1 MAILDLNT
9 GRIDKD
15 QQAQAPEPIQEPQR
29 RIIDLDTG
37 RLTTPEEQP
46 VQPPVQPTEQPTR
59 ELPQITGQQQAQVT
73 QQSRVQDILGEQFG
87 RPGIEGVADP
97 RVQPTR
103 AELELPELG
112 QGGLL
117 AGQDATVLAKL
128 TPLILTATN
137 PEEIGQILSANV
149 PAIGIQSDEQNNLIA
164 TNNETGARVI
174 LNRPGLSQID
184 ILQGLGLAV
193 AFTGAGRAT
202 TLAGAGVRSALTE
215 AAIQT
220 GQEVAGGEFD
230 IPEVAAAAVGGV
242 AGQKISDIISPGV
255 APTVAPTPRARPEPT
270 PEVSPKFSSVAS
282 SEQELT
288 DVSTILAKG
297 QIREAV
303 EAADVDPRI
312 IESAERLGIDI
323 PTSSASQ
330 NRAFVEAAQAAKSQP
345 QSKLSVEEAKAI
357 QQTRD
362 STDEFIRELRGGD
375 LSVSGFDDA
384 LGRGFTEQINKLSE
398 SAKKAYNIV
407 NRAIEPR
414 TAVNLSDSRA
424 FMTARID
431 DLGGDK
437 TLLEAP
443 EKALLRLIERAEEG
457 ELVTYAALDR
467 VRKSVG
473 EGFNNQGVF
482 KDSGDKILS
491 EVYAS
496 LSKDQQ
502 RIAEQLG
509 VGAAYKEA
517 RGLVSQRKDIEK
529 AAVKL
534 FGRELDKSLLP
545 KLEGAARNLVR
556 GNTRDFKKLMASIP
570 KDFRGDAAAIVLD
583 NIFGSGARTAT
594 GLSEGFVNA
603 FQRLNRNKGAKDLL
617 FTFLPKEGVKTFND
631 IGNVWTG
638 LIRSKALQNN
648 SKTARDLLAALDN
661 GSAASRVLG
670 FGSKV
675 AAAEGIG
682 VAAGFPLVGTAA
694 VTVAALKTK
703 SKSAIQKADDFL
715 SSPAFSG
722 AIKAAAAGRQ
732 NINEFLSKSQKFKEW
747 LGTLPKSDRDSIASD
762 GFIPWL
768 SAPIGAAAAV
778 TAQEQQ

>member
-1 MAILDLNT
+1 MAVLNLDTLEADPNA
-9 GRIDKD
+9 D
-15 QQAQAPEPIQEPQR
+15 PIQPIKTSQDR
-29 RIIDLDTG
+29 GRVFNLDTLEVIQDADPRG
-37 RLTTPEEQP
+37 GIATALP
-46 VQPPVQPTEQPTR
+46 VQQ
-59 ELPQITGQQQAQVT
+59 PQIQPQQQAI
-73 QQSRVQDILGEQFG
+73 QQQQQQIGSLLGQEFG
-87 RPGIEGVADP
+87 RPGVETAEDP
-97 RVQPTR
+97 RTQPTR

-112 QGGLL
+112 AGGLL
-117 AGQDATVLAKL
+117 AGQDASVLATL

-149 PAIGIQSDEQNNLIA
+149 PAVGIQSDEQGNLIA

-174 LNRPGLSQID
+174 LNRPGISQID
-184 ILQGLGLAV
+184 ILQGLGLAA
-193 AFTGAGRAT
+193 AFTPAGRAT
-202 TLAGAGVRSALTE
+202 SLVGAGVKSALTE

-220 GQEVAGGEFD
+220 GQVAAGGEFD
-230 IPEVAAAAVGGV
+230 VPEVAAAAVGGV
-242 AGQKISDIISPGV
+242 AGQKISDIISPRGIPEV
-255 APTVAPTPRARPEPT
+255 APTTRARPEPVT
-270 PEVSPKFSSVAS
+270 EVSPKFSSVAS

-288 DVSTILAKG
+288 DVSTILSKG

-303 EAADVDPRI
+303 EVADVDPRI

-323 PTSSASQ
+323 PSSSASQ

-384 LGRGFTEQINKLSE
+384 LGRGFTDQIGKLTE

-407 NRAIEPR
+407 NRAIEKR
-414 TAVNLSDSRA
+414 TPVDLSESRA
-424 FMTARID
+424 FMSARID

-443 EKALLRLIERAEEG
+443 EKALLRLVERSEKG

-482 KDSGDKILS
+482 KDSGDAILS

-502 RIAEQLG
+502 KIAAQKG
-509 VGAAYKEA
+509 VGAAYTEA

-534 FGRELDKSLLP
+534 FGRDLDKSLLP
-545 KLEGAARNLVR
+545 KLEGAARALIK
-556 GNTRDFKKLMASIP
+556 GNTRDFKKVIAKIP
-570 KDFRGDAAAIVLD
+570 KEFRGDAAAIVLD

-603 FQRLNRNKGAKDLL
+603 FQKLNRNEGARDLL
-617 FTFLPKEGVKTFND
+617 FTFLPKQSVKTFND

-638 LIRSKALQNN
+638 LIRSKSLQNN

-661 GSAASRVLG
+661 GSAASRMLG
-670 FGSKV
+670 LGSKI
-675 AAAEGIG
+675 AAAEGVGAGLFG
-682 VAAGFPLVGTAA
+682 VPLVGTTA
-694 VTVAALKTK
+694 VVVAALKTK
-703 SKSAIQKADDFL
+703 GKTAIQKADDFL
-715 SSPAFSG
+715 SSPQFAG
-722 AIKAAAAGRQ
+722 AIRAAATGRK
-732 NINEFLSKSQKFKEW
+732 NIDQFLSKSQKFKEW
-747 LGTLPKSDRDSIASD
+747 LGTLPKSDRDTIASD
-762 GFIPWL
+762 GFVPWL